1 MKTAVVHSDP
11 PKRKS
16 TRFEAPSLL
25 QRMWKHR
32 ILLLLL
38 VPALVWYGVFCYAPM
53 YGNLIAFKAFSFKK
67 GIWGSPWVGFSHF
80 TKAFE
85 NADFWH
91 VFFNQ
96 VIISVNMLILNFP
109 LPITIALLLNEV
121 GKTRRKRFFQT
132 VYTFPH
138 FISWIVVASVFFNL
152 LSSEGIVNQVLTLFG
167 VGSQSLLMNPDT
179 FRLFLYLTMAWKES
193 GWSAILYLAAL
204 TAIDP
209 ELYNAAAI
217 DGAGR
222 WKQLLHIT
230 WPGIQSTAAI
240 LLVLSAGNILSGGF
254 DQIINLYNPAVRS
267 VSDIVDTYIYRAA
280 ILQGEDFGYTAAIGL
295 FKSVINLLMLV
306 LANASVKLLGEE
318 GIF

>member
-1 MKTAVVHSDP
+1 MKPAKPSGRSTAQILY
-11 PKRKS
+11 R
-16 TRFEAPSLL
+16 RPSLM
-25 QRMWKHR
+25 QDMWR
-32 ILLLLL
+32 YRVLLLLL
-38 VPALVWYGVFCYAPM
+38 LPALIWYGIFCYTPM
-53 YGNLIAFKAFSFKK
+53 YGNIIAFKAFSFKK
-67 GIWGSPWVGFSHF
+67 GILGSPWVGFAHF
-80 TKAFE
+80 SKAFA
-85 NADFWH
+85 NVDFWH
-91 VFFNQ
+91 VFTNQ

-109 LPITIALLLNEV
+109 LPIIVALLLNEV
-121 GKTRRKRFFQT
+121 RKTRLKRFFQT

-152 LSSEGIVNQVLTLFG
+152 LSSDGIVNQVLRLFG
-167 VGSQSLLMNPDT
+167 AEGQSLLMNPAT
-179 FRLFLYLTMAWKES
+179 FRPFLYLTMAWKES

-204 TAIDP
+204 TSIDP

-295 FKSVINLLMLV
+295 FKSVINLLMLL
-306 LANASVKLLGEE
+306 LANTSVKLLGEE